1 MQENKVK
8 KFLMA
13 WTPLVVALI
22 SSVLYLIVNYVRGFS
37 PHWDM
42 YVRQLSFGPNLTG
55 CLIFPFVFALVASFV
70 KNKREQCMTVVWLI
84 SIVVLVIELV
94 SGVLYFI
101 CSNSWTLEVTLNV
114 FRHVPVYD
122 YVRNLWMCA
131 KMGAA
136 HGIIGLLIS
145 NLLSLISVVLIM
157 IFSRKM
163 RKLKQTNNH

>member
-1 MQENKVK
+1 
-8 KFLMA
+8 
-13 WTPLVVALI
+13 
-22 SSVLYLIVNYVRGFS
+22 
-37 PHWDM
+37 
-42 YVRQLSFGPNLTG
+42 
-55 CLIFPFVFALVASFV
+55 
-70 KNKREQCMTVVWLI
+70 MTVIWLI

-157 IFSRKM
+157 IFSGKM
-163 RKLKQTNNH
+163 RRNRA